1 MAVLTIELLLLFSWI
16 PDLGLV
22 FLGLAINTNVL
33 LSAIVIVSLFVLFF
47 AQAIFPNHLLYND
60 ESSSMPDSIMSYL
73 KSIKRKGVQLLL
85 STLPGSLWTI
95 LVL

>member
-1 MAVLTIELLLLFSWI
+1 MKTALNYVIASIVAVLAIELLLFSWI

-73 KSIKRKGVQLLL
+73 NQ
-85 STLPGSLWTI
+85 
-95 LVL
+95 